1 MRTSVL
7 RPPEAAHNY
16 QRRPPPASSTNLRPG
31 WSLPL
36 PGPASVFHLDIKGP
50 PLPPPSPPASQHSI
64 LLKYY
69 FIFNFV
75 TQHFHTLHLSHC
87 FISLVY
93 TFIDHRQTCILCLH
107 VSCLQSPS
115 CVFTLKVKV
124 CVVDFYKFY
133 LVTCEEE
140 TTVSVECN

>member
-50 PLPPPSPPASQHSI
+50 PLPPPASQHYI

-75 TQHFHTLHLSHC
+75 TQHFHTLHLFRWFTHLSIIDRFVPC
-87 FISLVY
+87 VCMFLVSSL
-93 TFIDHRQTCILCLH
+93 HH
-107 VSCLQSPS
+107 A
-115 CVFTLKVKV
+115 VFTLKVKV

-140 TTVSVECN
+140 TRVSVECN